1 MARALPHG
9 AVQAELG
16 QVSVRRTRAAA
27 WRARRHLARA
37 SRSGA
42 LPKVRVVAP
51 RSDRSTSAAVRCG
64 VLAVLG
70 GCGQP
75 DGGQGGAVAPAP
87 SARVRCIF
95 DRRQP
100 LAVL

>member
-1 MARALPHG
+1 
-9 AVQAELG
+9 
-16 QVSVRRTRAAA
+16 
-27 WRARRHLARA
+27 
-37 SRSGA
+37 
-42 LPKVRVVAP
+42 
-51 RSDRSTSAAVRCG
+51 VRCG

-75 DGGQGGAVAPAP
+75 DGGQGGAVAPIP
-87 SARVRCIF
+87 TARVRCIF